1 MADNQF
7 TTHTELFDLRGKYA
21 LVTGGTR
28 GIGMMI
34 ARGLLQAGA
43 RVVISSRNADT
54 CAEAQRLLSEFG
66 DVRAIPADLSR
77 HDECQ
82 RLADLVQADSE
93 RLDILVNNAGAMR
106 SEPLETFPDEAWD
119 AALDLNLKSP
129 FWLVQALLPALRKAG
144 TADDPAR
151 IINIGSIAAIH
162 VAEAPTYSY
171 ASSKAALHQLTRVL
185 ARELGPQHVTVNAVA
200 PGVFPSQMM
209 GATLDAIGDKIA
221 AAAPLRYRPRRRH
234 GGYRRVSR
242 QPGWVLPHG
251 RHHPDRWRHRD
262 DCNRYSSRHGPLTS
276 TAERAYGRGMATM
289 DPRTEIREFLSSRR
303 ARIAPEQAG
312 LPAYG
317 GNRRVKGLRREE
329 VALLAGVSVD
339 YYVRMERGSLA
350 GASDGVLDALASALQ
365 LDEAERDHLFHLA
378 RQSRAPR
385 SPRLRRPAV
394 TVRSTLQ
401 QVLDAISDAA
411 KPGSVTAVMTCSP

>member
-43 RVVISSRNADT
+43 RVVISSRKADA

-82 RLADLVQADSE
+82 RLADLVMADSE
-93 RLDILVNNAGAMR
+93 RLDILVNNAGAMWR
-106 SEPLETFPDEAWD
+106 EPLETFPDEAWD
-119 AALDLNLKSP
+119 AVIDLNLKSP

-151 IINIGSIAAIH
+151 IINIGSIAAVH
-162 VAEAPTYSY
+162 VAQAPNYSY
-171 ASSKAALHQLTRVL
+171 ASSTALHQLTRVL

-209 GATLDAIGDKIA
+209 ASTLDAIGDTIA
-221 AAAPLRYRPRRRH
+221 AAAPLRRL
-234 GGYRRVSR
+234 G
-242 QPGWVLPHG
+242 
-251 RHHPDRWRHRD
+251 RD
-262 DCNRYSSRHGPLTS
+262 DDMAGIAVFLASR
-276 TAERAYGRGMATM
+276 
-289 DPRTEIREFLSSRR
+289 
-303 ARIAPEQAG
+303 
-312 LPAYG
+312 
-317 GNRRVKGLRREE
+317 
-329 VALLAGVSVD
+329 
-339 YYVRMERGSLA
+339 A
-350 GASDGVLDALASALQ
+350 GAYLTGTIIPVDGGTATTASGT
-365 LDEAERDHLFHLA
+365 
-378 RQSRAPR
+378 P
-385 SPRLRRPAV
+385 
-394 TVRSTLQ
+394 
-401 QVLDAISDAA
+401 
-411 KPGSVTAVMTCSP
+411 